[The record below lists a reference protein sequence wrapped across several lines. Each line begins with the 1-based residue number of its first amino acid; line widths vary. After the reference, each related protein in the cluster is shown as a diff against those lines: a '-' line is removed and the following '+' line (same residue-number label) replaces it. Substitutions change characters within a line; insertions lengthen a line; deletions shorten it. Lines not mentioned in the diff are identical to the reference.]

1 MNAPKLWRGRTLDA
15 RSAERRE
22 LLVDAGFELLG
33 TGGSAAVTMR
43 AVTRLADLSP
53 RYFYESF
60 QDRRALIVAVYDR
73 LEAELRTRLGT
84 LDPAADL
91 HTTVGSALRT
101 CATYFEQDPRRARV
115 LLREPLTDDVL
126 RAHSTDRLPAFLRI
140 VVPAL
145 GEEAGALIPDSE
157 ETLAIIG
164 TALGG
169 ALVALYVDWIDG
181 RLPVPRDH
189 LVQTATTIVLSL
201 AQTRD
206 RVLSEPSADSPRS
219 T

>member
-22 LLVDAGFELLG
+22 QLVDVGFELLG
-33 TGGSAAVTMR
+33 TDGSAAVTMR
-43 AVTRLADLSP
+43 AVTRLANLSP

-60 QDRRALIVAVYDR
+60 ADRRALIVAVYDR
-73 LEAELRTRLGT
+73 LETELLARLST
-84 LDPAADL
+84 VDPGGDL
-91 HTTVGSALRT
+91 QTTVRAALQI
-101 CATYFEQDPRRARV
+101 CAAYFEEDPRRARV
-115 LLREPLTDDVL
+115 LLREPLTDDAL
-126 RAHSTDRLPAFLRI
+126 RAHSTDRLPAFLRTM
-140 VVPAL
+140 VPAL
-145 GEEAGALIPDSE
+145 GEEVGALIPDSE

-181 RLPVPRDH
+181 RLPVPRDR
-189 LVQTATTIVLSL
+189 LVDTATTLVLSL
-201 AQTRD
+201 ART
-206 RVLSEPSADSPRS
+206 S

>member
-22 LLVDAGFELLG
+22 QLVDVGFELLG
-33 TGGSAAVTMR
+33 TDGSAAVTMR
-43 AVTRLADLSP
+43 AVTRLANLSP

-60 QDRRALIVAVYDR
+60 ADRRALIVAVYDR
-73 LEAELRTRLGT
+73 LETELLTRLST
-84 LDPAADL
+84 VDPGGDL
-91 HTTVGSALRT
+91 HTTIRAALQI
-101 CATYFEQDPRRARV
+101 CAAYFEEDPRRARV
-115 LLREPLTDDVL
+115 LLREPLTDDAL
-126 RAHSTDRLPAFLRI
+126 RAHSADRLPAFLRTM
-140 VVPAL
+140 VPAL
-145 GEEAGALIPDSE
+145 GEEVGALIPDSE

-181 RLPVPRDH
+181 RLPVPRDR
-189 LVQTATTIVLSL
+189 LVDTATALVLSL
-201 AQTRD
+201 VRT
-206 RVLSEPSADSPRS
+206 P

>member
-22 LLVDAGFELLG
+22 QLVDVGFELLG
-33 TGGSAAVTMR
+33 TDGSAAVTMR
-43 AVTRLADLSP
+43 AVTRLANLSP

-60 QDRRALIVAVYDR
+60 ADRRALIVAVYDR
-73 LEAELRTRLGT
+73 LETELLTRLSDI
-84 LDPAADL
+84 DPSGDPHSTVRAAL
-91 HTTVGSALRT
+91 QI
-101 CATYFEQDPRRARV
+101 CAAYFEEDPRRARV
-115 LLREPLTDDVL
+115 LLREPLTDGTL
-126 RAHSTDRLPAFLRI
+126 RAHSADRLPTFLRT

-145 GEEAGALIPDSE
+145 GEEVGALIPDSE
-157 ETLAIIG
+157 ETFAITG

-181 RLPVPRDH
+181 RLPVPRDR
-189 LVQTATTIVLSL
+189 LVDTATAIVLSL
-201 AQTRD
+201 ARI
-206 RVLSEPSADSPRS
+206 S

>member
-1 MNAPKLWRGRTLDA
+1 MNAPKLWRGQTLDA

-22 LLVDAGFELLG
+22 QLVDVGFELLG

-43 AVTRLADLSP
+43 AVTRLANLSP

-60 QDRRALIVAVYDR
+60 EDRRALVVAVYDR
-73 LEAELRTRLGT
+73 LEAELLSRLRTIDTSG
-84 LDPAADL
+84 DL
-91 HTTVGSALRT
+91 HSTVRSALRI

-115 LLREPLTDDVL
+115 LLREPLTDDAL
-126 RAHSTDRLPAFLRI
+126 RAHSADRLPGFLRI
-140 VVPAL
+140 AVPAL
-145 GEEAGALIPDSE
+145 GTQADALIPDSD
-157 ETLAIIG
+157 ETFTIIG

-189 LVQTATTIVLSL
+189 LVETATALVLAL
-201 AQTRD
+201 ARTR
-206 RVLSEPSADSPRS
+206 P
-219 T
+219 

>member
-1 MNAPKLWRGRTLDA
+1 MNAPKLWRGQTLDA

-22 LLVDAGFELLG
+22 QLVDVGFELLG

-43 AVTRLADLSP
+43 AVTRLANLSP

-60 QDRRALIVAVYDR
+60 EDRRALVVAVYDR
-73 LEAELRTRLGT
+73 LEAELLSRLRTIDTSG
-84 LDPAADL
+84 DL
-91 HTTVGSALRT
+91 HSTVRSALRI

-115 LLREPLTDDVL
+115 LLREPLTDDAL
-126 RAHSTDRLPAFLRI
+126 RAHSADRLPGFLRI
-140 VVPAL
+140 AVPAL
-145 GEEAGALIPDSE
+145 GTQAGALIPDSD
-157 ETLAIIG
+157 ETFAIIG

-189 LVQTATTIVLSL
+189 LVETATAIVLAL
-201 AQTRD
+201 AQSR
-206 RVLSEPSADSPRS
+206 P
-219 T
+219 

>member
-1 MNAPKLWRGRTLDA
+1 MNAPKLWRGQTLDA

-22 LLVDAGFELLG
+22 QLVDVGFELLG
-33 TGGSAAVTMR
+33 TGGSTAVTMR
-43 AVTRLADLSP
+43 AVTRLAKLSP

-60 QDRRALIVAVYDR
+60 ADRRELVVAVYDR
-73 LEAELRTRLGT
+73 LEAELRTRLST
-84 LDPAADL
+84 IDPDGDL
-91 HTTVGSALRT
+91 HSIVRSALRI

-115 LLREPLTDDVL
+115 LLRAPLTDDAL
-126 RAHSTDRLPAFLRI
+126 RAHSADRLPAFLRT

-145 GEEAGALIPDSE
+145 GAEAGALIPDSE
-157 ETLAIIG
+157 ETFAIVG

-189 LVQTATTIVLSL
+189 LVETATTIVLAL
-201 AQTRD
+201 AQTR
-206 RVLSEPSADSPRS
+206 A
-219 T
+219 